1 MKVKIDKINVHLLGY
16 KLNRIGSGL
25 DHTWGISFSGKVTLL
40 RPNEGLV
47 ERDQG
52 RNDINDGWFQCQI
65 PRPYGYSIR

>member
-1 MKVKIDKINVHLLGY
+1 MKVKIDKINVDLLGY
-16 KLNRIGSGL
+16 NLIRIGPGL

-52 RNDINDGWFQCQI
+52 RNDIRRVAPVSVTASLWV
-65 PRPYGYSIR
+65 